1 MAEPG
6 FLSRPL
12 SLALDAVRGLAAV
25 VVLMG
30 HAVQLGLYTG
40 PWPFDI
46 SLQHNAVV
54 VFFVLSGLVIA
65 NSAFRR
71 PSSLAD
77 YAIARLA
84 RVGPMVPV
92 AVAAGLIAWGLA
104 QLDGAPISD
113 VGGPAYTT
121 ASLSAVVLP
130 LLLLSETPFGVGPLW
145 NAPFWS
151 LVCEVWFYALF
162 GVAFYLRGW
171 RRVVVLALVAT
182 VAGFKVLL
190 LLPIWLLGVALA
202 RWAPAGGL
210 SPSRGLILL
219 LAGLITG
226 MVATSL
232 QLTLNLLFADALGV
246 PSSSLGFAQVVLA
259 DTLFGLG
266 VVLCFL
272 GLKPLAEQ
280 RAALVERLRP
290 QIAWL
295 AECSF
300 TLYLVHFPLLMLAR
314 HYGVS
319 AGDNPLLFAAALAL
333 IVALAGQ
340 VAKLTEHRRPQVRR
354 WLADRWAARSAP
366 RQPQPAASPLR
377 RLLRWGGIGVVGVYV
392 FAGWLVAP
400 TPLEPTVS
408 PRTVGTLA
416 QAPLARRIVIGDSR
430 LTGIPSGQGV
440 LFAGYPGATIG
451 DMTRMARTLCLL
463 SDAEIVIAL
472 GTNDAKPDMR
482 RPAASL
488 ANLRRMVAACGPERV
503 WVSEVWPAEQAKM
516 PTGPDFDAATIAALN
531 RGIRQL
537 TAQGHGRLIPQPVL
551 ADHTSDGVHFNE
563 ATALR
568 YGRILR
574 TYGGT

>member
-1 MAEPG
+1 M
-6 FLSRPL
+6 SI
-12 SLALDAVRGLAAV
+12 ALDGIRGGAAL
-25 VVLMG
+25 VVLVG
-30 HAVQLGLYTG
+30 HAVQQELYTG
-40 PWPFDI
+40 PFGFDT
-46 SLQHNAVV
+46 SLQHNAVI

-65 NSAFRR
+65 NSAWCR
-71 PSSLAD
+71 PSSLPH
-77 YAIARLA
+77 YAIARFA
-84 RVGPMVPV
+84 RVAPLVPV
-92 AVAAGLIAWGLA
+92 AIGLGLVAWAIGQIG
-104 QLDGAPISD
+104 QID
-113 VGGPAYTT
+113 VIEQSRAYTT
-121 ASLSAVVLP
+121 PSVAAVVLP
-130 LLLLSETPFGVGPLW
+130 AFFLSETSFGVGPLW
-145 NAPFWS
+145 NPPYWS
-151 LVCEVWFYALF
+151 LAVEVWFYVLF
-162 GVAFYLRGW
+162 GAAFYLRGW
-171 RRVVVLALVAT
+171 RRMAVLAFAAA
-182 VAGFKVLL
+182 VAGITVLL

-202 RWAPAGGL
+202 RFGPGKTLPADTGFIAILSGL
-210 SPSRGLILL
+210 ATILL
-219 LAGLITG
+219 SVKFET
-226 MVATSL
+226 
-232 QLTLNLLFADALGV
+232 TLNMLMFSALNTT
-246 PSSSLGFAQVVLA
+246 PAELGFAQLA
-259 DTLFGLG
+259 ASDFVFGLG
-266 VVLCFL
+266 VALCFL
-272 GLKPLAEQ
+272 GMKPLVQ
-280 RAALVERLRP
+280 SRAALLERFHP
-290 QIAWL
+290 QISWL

-300 TLYLVHFPLLMLAR
+300 TLYLIHWPLLTLAR
-314 HYGVS
+314 GYGLS
-319 AGDNPLLFAAALAL
+319 AGDNLLLFAAGLAL

-354 WLADRWAARSAP
+354 WLADRWAARSAS
-366 RQPQPAASPLR
+366 RQPQPVASPLR
-377 RLLRWGGIGVVGVYV
+377 RLLRWGGIGVLGVYV

-416 QAPLARRIVIGDSR
+416 QAPLASRIVIGDSR

-537 TAQGHGRLIPQPVL
+537 TAHGVGRLIPQPVL

-574 TYGGT
+574 TYGAT

>member
-1 MAEPG
+1 MAEVG

-71 PSSLAD
+71 PTSLAD
-77 YAIARLA
+77 YTIARLA

-104 QLDGAPISD
+104 QLTGAPMIEQ
-113 VGGPAYTT
+113 GGSYTT
-121 ASLSAVVLP
+121 ASLPAVVLP
-130 LLLLSETPFGVGPLW
+130 LLLLSETPFGTGPLW

-171 RRVVVLALVAT
+171 RRVAVLALVAM

-190 LLPIWLLGVALA
+190 LLPIWLMGVALA
-202 RWAPAGGL
+202 RWGPAGDL
-210 SPSRGLILL
+210 PPSRGLILL

-232 QLTLNLLFADALGV
+232 QLPLNLWFADALGV

-259 DTLFGLG
+259 DTLFGVG

-272 GLKPLAEQ
+272 GLKPLAER
-280 RAALVERLRP
+280 RAALLERWQP
-290 QIAWL
+290 QITWL

-300 TLYLVHFPLLMLAR
+300 TLYLIHFPLLMLAR

-319 AGDNPLLFAAALAL
+319 AGNNPLLFAAALVL
-333 IVALAGQ
+333 VVALAGQ
-340 VAKLTEHRRPQVRR
+340 VAKVTEHRRPQVRR
-354 WLADRWAARSAP
+354 WLAARWAARAAP

-377 RLLRWGGIGVVGVYV
+377 RLSRWGGIGVVGVYV
-392 FAGWLVAP
+392 LAGWLVAP
-400 TPLEPTVS
+400 TPFEPTVS
-408 PRTVGTLA
+408 PRTVSTLA

-440 LFAGYPGATIG
+440 LFAGYPGATIS

-472 GTNDAKPDMR
+472 GANDAKPHMR

-488 ANLRRMVAACGPERV
+488 ATLQQMVADCGPERV
-503 WVSEVWPAEQAKM
+503 WVSEVWPSEPGKL

-537 TAQGHGRLIPQPVL
+537 TAQGHGHLIPQPAL
-551 ADHTSDGVHFNE
+551 ADHTSDGVHFTQ
-563 ATALR
+563 ATARR
-568 YGRILR
+568 YERILR
-574 TYGGT
+574 SYGAT